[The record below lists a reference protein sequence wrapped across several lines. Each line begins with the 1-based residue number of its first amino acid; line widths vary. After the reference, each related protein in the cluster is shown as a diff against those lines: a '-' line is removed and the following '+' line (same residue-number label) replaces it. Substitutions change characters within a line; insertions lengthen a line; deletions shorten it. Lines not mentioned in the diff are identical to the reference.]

1 VSPPEIDLSRAVERL
16 RLASSVTVATGA
28 GVSAASGVPTFRG
41 ADGLWKHFRPEEL
54 ATPEAFARDPRLVWE
69 WYEWRRRRISGCAPN
84 RAHEVIAAWSRRY
97 PRFTLITQNVDGLH
111 ERAGTRNVVR
121 FHGSIWDL
129 SCWSNCSPGERWR
142 DESELASLPPTCP
155 RCGGI
160 ARPGVVWFGE
170 SIEPA
175 ALEASLAALDCEVFL
190 VAGTSAV
197 VYPAAGL
204 ADEAR
209 RRGAFTIEVN
219 PERTEATPR
228 FDLALQGRAE
238 ELLGFFEA
246 ELSSGSRL
254 SSSQ

>member
-1 VSPPEIDLSRAVERL
+1 
-16 RLASSVTVATGA
+16 
-28 GVSAASGVPTFRG
+28 
-41 ADGLWKHFRPEEL
+41 
-54 ATPEAFARDPRLVWE
+54 VWE
-69 WYEWRRRRISGCAPN
+69 WYEWRRRRIAGCAPN

-97 PRFTLITQNVDGLH
+97 DRFTLITQNVDGLH
-111 ERAGTRNVVR
+111 ERAGTENVVR

-129 SCWSNCSPGERWR
+129 SCSTGCPPGDPWR
-142 DESELASLPPTCP
+142 DESELLGSDPLSDPALPLCP
-155 RCGGI
+155 RCDGI

-170 SIEPA
+170 PIPA
-175 ALEASLAALDCEVFL
+175 AVLEAALAALDCDVFL

-197 VYPAAGL
+197 VYPAAAL

-209 RRGAFTIEVN
+209 RRGAFTIEIN
-219 PERTEATPR
+219 AERTEATPR

-238 ELLGFFEA
+238 VLLDRLEV

>member
-1 VSPPEIDLSRAVERL
+1 MFQDLVKRL
-16 RLASSVTVATGA
+16 RHDARITVLTGA

-41 ADGLWKHFRPEEL
+41 SDGLWKNFRPEAL
-54 ATPEAFARDPRLVWE
+54 ATPEAFGRDPKLVWE
-69 WYEWRRRRISGCAPN
+69 WYAWRRSR
-84 RAHEVIAAWSRRY
+84 IAACSPNPAHHVLASWSRRF
-97 PRFTLITQNVDGLH
+97 PNFRLITQNVDGLH
-111 ERAGTRNVVR
+111 ESAGTENTIRL
-121 FHGSIWDL
+121 HGSIWEV
-129 SCWSNCSPGERWR
+129 SCWQGCANAPKRWR
-142 DESELASLPPTCP
+142 DETLSFDELPPRCP
-155 RCGGI
+155 HCRGLI
-160 ARPGVVWFGE
+160 RPGVVWFGE

-175 ALEASLAALDCEVFL
+175 VLEASLAALDCEVFL

-238 ELLGFFEA
+238 ELLGFFET

>member
-1 VSPPEIDLSRAVERL
+1 M
-16 RLASSVTVATGA
+16 TVATGA

-41 ADGLWKHFRPEEL
+41 ADGLWNDFRVEEL

-69 WYEWRRRRISGCAPN
+69 WYEWRRHLIAGCAPN
-84 RAHEVIAAWSRRY
+84 RAHEVLAAWSHRY
-97 PRFTLITQNVDGLH
+97 PRFTLVTQNVDGLH
-111 ERAGTRNVVR
+111 ERAGTQNVVR
-121 FHGSIWDL
+121 FHGSIWEL
-129 SCWSNCSPGERWR
+129 ACWSGCSSAERWR
-142 DESELASLPPTCP
+142 DESALSELPPPCP
-155 RCGGI
+155 RCGGL

-170 SIEPA
+170 PIEPLV
-175 ALEASLAALDCEVFL
+175 LEASLAALDCDVFL

-209 RRGAFTIEVN
+209 RRGAFTIEIN
-219 PERTEATPR
+219 PERTEARSR

-238 ELLGFFEA
+238 DLLDRLEGD
-246 ELSSGSRL
+246 LSSGRRL